1 MKLNLVLVLYYFIF
15 ICFTILID
23 STMYRM
29 PICIYNLVSLKIRC
43 VVGLLLSKVSSG
55 YLLRQSCAKEF
66 FVETHF
72 PHLISHYTSQ
82 FVTKIS
88 TLRRKI
94 EFIYKMY
101 LNMKKMKLHNHSV
114 GLSPMYILSRWSLWP
129 AGMCHTTPSTLSQLG
144 NSLTEWT
151 IFLFQLQHLLLL
163 TWGKC

>member
-88 TLRRKI
+88 TRRRKI

-114 GLSPMYILSRWSLWP
+114 GLSPMY
-129 AGMCHTTPSTLSQLG
+129 TV
-144 NSLTEWT
+144 
-151 IFLFQLQHLLLL
+151 
-163 TWGKC
+163 